1 MAHLNM
7 LTTED
12 MARVLSPEE
21 LKQVEEEEGQEEED
35 NQLSLN
41 AISGKEGSK
50 CIRIRALV
58 KDQLM
63 LMLVDSGS
71 STNFTSQEM
80 VKKLGLV
87 TEDCKPLVVKVAN
100 GEMLSSNKQV
110 RELMWWAGGHTFQ
123 TTMRVLNLG
132 VFDGILG
139 IDWL

>member
-1 MAHLNM
+1 
-7 LTTED
+7 
-12 MARVLSPEE
+12 
-21 LKQVEEEEGQEEED
+21 
-35 NQLSLN
+35 
-41 AISGKEGSK
+41 
-50 CIRIRALV
+50 
-58 KDQLM
+58 

-71 STNFTSQEM
+71 STNFISQEM

-139 IDWL
+139 IDWLESYSPMQCDWV